1 MYNYFILSY
10 FLKRIYLPKYVPNCF
25 SMQTQFI
32 GKKDWRKAPPP
43 GIYFG
48 ALRGFLVSWL
58 EDKVSQKCGG
68 LACMVIKLLCL
79 QSAYNYVITRRH
91 VLHCVICIYLCSY
104 YKKSLQI

>member
-10 FLKRIYLPKYVPNCF
+10 FLKKSIPTYVPDCF

-32 GKKDWRKAPPP
+32 GKKDWRKAPPPP

-58 EDKVSQKCGG
+58 EDKVSQKCGA
-68 LACMVIKLLCL
+68 LLHAC
-79 QSAYNYVITRRH
+79 N
-91 VLHCVICIYLCSY
+91 
-104 YKKSLQI
+104 